1 MERQFNIQLSESDLI
16 TIFHLA
22 DIALNI
28 AEHTEK
34 QDTAIEPCMS
44 AFLKRTEE
52 LLQKLNEHLKEK
64 EE

>member
-1 MERQFNIQLSESDLI
+1 MERKFNVELSESDLI

-22 DIALNI
+22 DIALNV

-44 AFLKRTEE
+44 SFLKRTEE
-52 LLQKLNEHLKEK
+52 LLQKLNKHLKEK
-64 EE
+64 E